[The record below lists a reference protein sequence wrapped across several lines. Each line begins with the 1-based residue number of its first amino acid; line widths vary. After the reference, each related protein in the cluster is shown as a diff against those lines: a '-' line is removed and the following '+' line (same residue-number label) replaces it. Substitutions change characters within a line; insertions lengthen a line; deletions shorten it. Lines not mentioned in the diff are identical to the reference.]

1 MSALDL
7 ADPPLSGLEQ
17 LRAWMDGGRQ
27 PAIGD
32 TLGFKPAGDDSM
44 PGGMHM
50 WRLMCGTSM
59 IKLVTFE
66 RTPQG
71 EPAKGAIGKGF
82 GYRYWTISVSNLGD
96 VVAACEAAGHKVAVP
111 ATNIRPGVD
120 IAIVEDPDGNWV
132 EFLAAS

>member
-1 MSALDL
+1 MTVELTKDSIDLGIVVRDIDTAL
-7 ADPPLSGLEQ
+7 GFY
-17 LRAWMDGGRQ
+17 R
-27 PAIGD
+27 D
-32 TLGFKPAGDDSM
+32 TLGFKPAGDDDM

-71 EPAKGAIGKGF
+71 EPARGSIGKGF
-82 GYRYWTISVSNLGD
+82 GYRYWTMSVGNLAD
-96 VVAACEAAGHKVAVP
+96 IVAACEKGGYKVAVP
-111 ATNIRPGVD
+111 ITNIRAGVE

-132 EFLAAS
+132 EFLGATS